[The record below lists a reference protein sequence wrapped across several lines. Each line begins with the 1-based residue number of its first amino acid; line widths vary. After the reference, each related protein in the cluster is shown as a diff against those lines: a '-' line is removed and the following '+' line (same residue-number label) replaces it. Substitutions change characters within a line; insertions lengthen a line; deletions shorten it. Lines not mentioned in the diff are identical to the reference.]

1 MEIYKLIICG
11 LGSGILVVFG
21 VAQALFFF
29 IFRNLSTEQK
39 ELGKKLDT
47 ILLNQQAFV
56 REHNCNIDMQSHCN
70 QITDLQNKIDSL
82 TDRVAE
88 NEKNVAELKTK
99 INCYHKGN

>member
-39 ELGKKLDT
+39 ELGKKLDN

-56 REHNCNIDMQSHCN
+56 REKTCNADMQTHCN
-70 QITDLQNKIDSL
+70 QINELVN
-82 TDRVAE
+82 RVAK
-88 NEKNVAELKTK
+88 NESDIAAISTKVEL
-99 INCYHKGN
+99 YHKGN

>member
-1 MEIYKLIICG
+1 MEIYKLLLCG
-11 LGSGILVVFG
+11 LGACLLAVVG
-21 VAQALFFF
+21 LAQALFFF
-29 IFRNLSTEQK
+29 IFKNLSSEQK

-56 REHNCNIDMQSHCN
+56 REHNCNLDMQSHCN
-70 QITDLQNKIDSL
+70 QITDLQNKINSL